1 MKITLQKIGVLFT
14 LVMISLFVFSLNVL
28 SAPWDI
34 EGHWAEDHITTL
46 LNQNVM
52 ITYDDGEFKP
62 NQAITRAE
70 FAEALAKSLYLEPM
84 YTNELSD
91 IESHPAH
98 GYIAALVNEEIV
110 TGFPDKTFRPEE
122 VLTRAQVV
130 AMLTRSMGLEEK
142 NAQIN
147 LNRFAS
153 YLDMNEDHWANNYV
167 KLATELDILDGYPD
181 GTFRPSELTNRAQAA
196 KMINIF
202 KQYKKTNGFVADVYP
217 ASNKIS
223 ITTLTGE
230 RIVMNI
236 SNSALVGRNNRIVP
250 ITEFLKT
257 DKVFLLLDENN
268 QAQYVKSYGLLTKA
282 DLTEQVSQMTNYI
295 LEPFEVEAV
304 ARGDYSLLKPKLLTE
319 LRVHLMDA
327 GLKSDEIES
336 LLNTDWNSLEDHG
349 KERLSEALALE
360 TGLPLDL
367 IQAITEQ
374 DWEKVKALAQVEAVQ
389 RLVQGIMNSDLLG

>member
-1 MKITLQKIGVLFT
+1 
-14 LVMISLFVFSLNVL
+14 MIS
-28 SAPWDI
+28 
-34 EGHWAEDHITTL
+34 
-46 LNQNVM
+46 
-52 ITYDDGEFKP
+52 YDDGEFKP
-62 NQAITRAE
+62 NQAINRAE

-91 IESHPAH
+91 IESHPAQ
-98 GYIAALVNEEIV
+98 GYIAALVNEGIV

-130 AMLTRSMGLEEK
+130 AMLSRSMGLEEK

-181 GTFRPSELTNRAQAA
+181 GTFRPSELTDRAQAA

-202 KQYKKTNGFVADVYP
+202 KQYKKMNGFVADVYP

-304 ARGDYSLLKPKLLTE
+304 ANGDYSLLKPKLLTE
-319 LRVHLMDA
+319 LRVQLMDA
-327 GLKSDEIES
+327 GLNSDEIES

-374 DWEKVKALAQVEAVQ
+374 DWEKVKSLAQVEAVQ